1 MTIRILLADDHA
13 LMRAGLARLI
23 ASYPDCEVVGEAADG
38 IEAVRIAREHAP
50 DLVLLDITMPKRN
63 GLDSCKEIVQ
73 GRPQTNIILLS
84 MHKEEDFVLR
94 GFEAGAKGYVV
105 KDAAPEELEQAVRLV
120 ARGGTF
126 ISPLITGQI
135 VEELRRGVLQAHA
148 NELSARQRQVL
159 QLIAEGS
166 STREIADRLYLSVKT
181 VETHRAQI
189 MRKLEIHD
197 VAGLTRYAIRI
208 GLIQPQS

>member
-1 MTIRILLADDHA
+1 LTIRILLADDHA
-13 LMRAGLARLI
+13 LVRAGLIRII

-38 IEAVRIAREHAP
+38 IEAVRLAREHAP

-84 MHKEEDFVLR
+84 MHKEEHIVLR
-94 GFEAGAKGYVV
+94 GFDAGAKGYVV
-105 KDAAPEELEQAVRLV
+105 KNAAPEELEQAVRIV

-126 ISPLITGQI
+126 ISPLVTGRI
-135 VEELRRGVLQAHA
+135 VEDLRRGVPQAPA

-189 MRKLEIHD
+189 MRKLDIYDIAH
-197 VAGLTRYAIRI
+197 LTRYAIRV
-208 GLIQPQS
+208 GLIQPEG

>member
-13 LMRAGLARLI
+13 LMRAGLTRLI
-23 ASYPDCEVVGEAADG
+23 ASYPGCAVVGEAADG
-38 IEAVRIAREHAP
+38 IEAVHLAREHAP

-63 GLDSCKEIVQ
+63 GLDSCQDIVKA
-73 GRPQTNIILLS
+73 RPQTKIILLS
-84 MHKEEDFVLR
+84 MHKEDDFVRR
-94 GFEAGAKGYVV
+94 GFDAGAKGYVV
-105 KDAAPEELEQAVRLV
+105 KDAAPEELEQAVRIV
-120 ARGGTF
+120 ASGGTF
-126 ISPLITGQI
+126 VSPLITGQI
-135 VEELRRGVLQAHA
+135 VEALRRGLPQAPA
-148 NELSARQRQVL
+148 TELSARQRQVL

-189 MRKLEIHD
+189 MRKIEIYD

-208 GLIQPQS
+208 GLLQPES

>member
-13 LMRAGLARLI
+13 LMRAGLTRLI
-23 ASYPDCEVVGEAADG
+23 ASYPGCEVVGEAADG
-38 IEAVRIAREHAP
+38 IEAVHLAREHAP
-50 DLVLLDITMPKRN
+50 DLVLLDITMPKQN

-105 KDAAPEELEQAVRLV
+105 KDAAPEELEQAVRMV

-126 ISPLITGQI
+126 ISPLISGRI
-135 VEELRRGVLQAHA
+135 VEELRRGVLQAFP

-166 STREIADRLYLSVKT
+166 STRVIADRLYLSVKT

-208 GLIQPQS
+208 GLIQPES